1 MSTLL
6 KKYWLFGL
14 AVAVACGGSSP
25 PIAPAPSLTNI
36 TVNGNDLL
44 LIGQSET
51 FTALGNTGAPV
62 TTAWWGTDAPTVVTV
77 EGYTG
82 RITAVGTGTATI
94 FADLGG
100 IRGTKTIRTL
110 PDFTGSWSGW
120 YEQTGCEAT
129 GDWAVLRACPD
140 SEYDFHISQMEM
152 TLTQDRDTV
161 SGTFRLGGRLGP
173 EAAIVSGRASP
184 DGTLTFTGTFTGTA
198 RDSVVNVELQ
208 NVRFELPLKGE
219 MMTGT
224 FELLSRSTSSRSG
237 TLRVFAKLR
246 SMQ

>member
-6 KKYWLFGL
+6 KKCWLLGL
-14 AVAVACGGSSP
+14 AVAMACGGSSSP

-36 TVNGNDLL
+36 TVSGDDLL

-51 FTALGNTGAPV
+51 FSALGNAGAPV

-82 RITAVGTGTATI
+82 RVTAVGTGTATI

-100 IRGTKTIRTL
+100 IRGTKTIRTV
-110 PDFTGSWSGW
+110 PDFTGYWSGL

-129 GDWAVLRACPD
+129 GDRAGLRYCSD
-140 SEYDFHISQMEM
+140 SEYDFYVSQMNM
-152 TLTQDRDTV
+152 RLTQDRDTV
-161 SGTFRLGGRLGP
+161 SGTFSLGGGRP
-173 EAAIVSGRASP
+173 ETPLVSGRASP
-184 DGTLTFTGTFTGTA
+184 DGTLTFTGTAG
-198 RDSVVNVELQ
+198 DSVVNVELQ
-208 NVRFELPLKGE
+208 NMRFELPRNG

-224 FELLSRSTSSRSG
+224 FELLYSSSTSSRSG
-237 TLRVFAKLR
+237 TVRVFAKLR
-246 SMQ
+246 SMQGPQ

>member
-6 KKYWLFGL
+6 QRCWPLGL

-36 TVNGNDLL
+36 TVNGSDLL

-62 TTAWWGTDAPTVVTV
+62 STASWGTDAPTVVTV

-100 IRGTKTIRTL
+100 IRGTKTIRTV
-110 PDFTGSWSGW
+110 PDFTGYWSGL
-120 YEQTGCEAT
+120 YEETGCEAT
-129 GDWAVLRACPD
+129 GDWAVLRVCPG
-140 SEYDFHISQMEM
+140 SEYDFVISQM
-152 TLTQDRDTV
+152 
-161 SGTFRLGGRLGP
+161 
-173 EAAIVSGRASP
+173 
-184 DGTLTFTGTFTGTA
+184 
-198 RDSVVNVELQ
+198 
-208 NVRFELPLKGE
+208 K
-219 MMTGT
+219 
-224 FELLSRSTSSRSG
+224 
-237 TLRVFAKLR
+237 
-246 SMQ
+246 